1 MESRLTYTFLWC
13 RDQNSKETE
22 KERTVVKEGTIFLNY
37 LKAVQIEDNDIL
49 FYLLSEGY
57 DDRTLDTP
65 IFSDNSF

>member
-1 MESRLTYTFLWC
+1 MESRLTYTYLWC

-49 FYLLSEGY
+49 FYLLS
-57 DDRTLDTP
+57 
-65 IFSDNSF
+65 